1 MKLLMKGR
9 KNMNDKSIDNIKTVL
24 KEVCQ
29 KDDLK
34 FEFLEKLLETELL
47 TDVTDED
54 KIKTLEKLIDM
65 EVENV

>member
-1 MKLLMKGR
+1 
-9 KNMNDKSIDNIKTVL
+9 MNDKSIDNIKTVL